1 MCSVCH
7 TPTHTH
13 TNTYTEEQLALK
25 VFHLKFLKGSRSCGM
40 GDVRNDGDVHE
51 EQGMGVVSGRGSYAK
66 GLSIGIATHFSHT
79 EVDRECGRWGPV
91 PWRSGAQLYATEFL
105 LYSFQWH
112 LPLSQKPPKCPLRPS
127 TERSA
132 KVRGAAYIDYY

>member
-1 MCSVCH
+1 
-7 TPTHTH
+7 
-13 TNTYTEEQLALK
+13 
-25 VFHLKFLKGSRSCGM
+25 M
-40 GDVRNDGDVHE
+40 GDVRSDGDVHGE
-51 EQGMGVVSGRGSYAK
+51 WRMLSGRGSYAK

-79 EVDRECGRWGPV
+79 EVDREWAMG

-112 LPLSQKPPKCPLRPS
+112 LPLSQKPSKCPLRPS

>member
-1 MCSVCH
+1 
-7 TPTHTH
+7 
-13 TNTYTEEQLALK
+13 
-25 VFHLKFLKGSRSCGM
+25 M
-40 GDVRNDGDVHE
+40 GDVRNDGDVHGE
-51 EQGMGVVSGRGSYAK
+51 WGMLSGRGSYAK

-79 EVDRECGRWGPV
+79 EVDREWAMGASRGT
-91 PWRSGAQLYATEFL
+91 WRSGAQLYATEFL